1 MKNAHSLDMSNG
13 PLLKNILL
21 FALPMVASGVLQILY
36 NAADQIV
43 VAKWAGGTA
52 LAAVGSNAALINLL
66 VNLFVGLSLGAN
78 VIIARFFGA
87 GDDESVSSAAHTA
100 MCLSVVCGLL
110 AMVAGLAVSRP
121 ALEWMGSP
129 DDVIDQAT
137 LYLRIYFLGVPFS
150 MVYNYGAA
158 ILRAV
163 GDSRRPLNILMLSGA
178 INVALNLLLVIGL
191 GWSVAG
197 VATATAVSQ
206 AVSAGLVIYCLR
218 HAEGSHRLCWK
229 KLRIAGDKFWSML
242 RYGVP
247 VALQG
252 CVFSLSN
259 IVLQSSINTFGAA
272 GMAGCAADA
281 TIEGLVFTGM
291 DALKGTCIVCIGQNI
306 GARKPERVK
315 RSLTTC
321 LLLVT
326 AVGMAFGWGIY
337 ALRRPILSLYAAA
350 SMTQTTVT
358 AEEIFFF
365 ATQRMQIVATT
376 YFLCGLMNV
385 AAGSVQALG
394 APWVATVSAVIGTV
408 GLRLFW
414 IFRIFPTMEHTI
426 FNLFLCYPISW
437 VFTMAA
443 HFLCLSILLPRV
455 LRDLRTP
462 LPAEQS

>member
-272 GMAGCAADA
+272 GMAAVVLGFAVLLAITLTHLPGKEE
-281 TIEGLVFTGM
+281 TI
-291 DALKGTCIVCIGQNI
+291 
-306 GARKPERVK
+306 
-315 RSLTTC
+315 
-321 LLLVT
+321 
-326 AVGMAFGWGIY
+326 
-337 ALRRPILSLYAAA
+337 
-350 SMTQTTVT
+350 
-358 AEEIFFF
+358 
-365 ATQRMQIVATT
+365 
-376 YFLCGLMNV
+376 
-385 AAGSVQALG
+385 
-394 APWVATVSAVIGTV
+394 
-408 GLRLFW
+408 
-414 IFRIFPTMEHTI
+414 
-426 FNLFLCYPISW
+426 
-437 VFTMAA
+437 
-443 HFLCLSILLPRV
+443 
-455 LRDLRTP
+455 
-462 LPAEQS
+462 

>member
-1 MKNAHSLDMSNG
+1 M
-13 PLLKNILL
+13 
-21 FALPMVASGVLQILY
+21 
-36 NAADQIV
+36 
-43 VAKWAGGTA
+43 
-52 LAAVGSNAALINLL
+52 
-66 VNLFVGLSLGAN
+66 
-78 VIIARFFGA
+78 
-87 GDDESVSSAAHTA
+87 
-100 MCLSVVCGLL
+100 
-110 AMVAGLAVSRP
+110 
-121 ALEWMGSP
+121 
-129 DDVIDQAT
+129 
-137 LYLRIYFLGVPFS
+137 
-150 MVYNYGAA
+150 
-158 ILRAV
+158 
-163 GDSRRPLNILMLSGA
+163 
-178 INVALNLLLVIGL
+178 
-191 GWSVAG
+191 AG

-408 GLRLFW
+408 GPVSYTHLR
-414 IFRIFPTMEHTI
+414 
-426 FNLFLCYPISW
+426 
-437 VFTMAA
+437 A
-443 HFLCLSILLPRV
+443 HE
-455 LRDLRTP
+455 T
-462 LPAEQS
+462 

>member
-1 MKNAHSLDMSNG
+1 MKAARTLDMSKG

-21 FALPMVASGVLQILY
+21 FALPLAASGVLQILY

-87 GDDESVSSAAHTA
+87 GDDRSVSESAHTA
-100 MCLSVVCGLL
+100 MCLSVFCGLL
-110 AMVAGLAVSRP
+110 AMAAGLIVARP
-121 ALEWMGSP
+121 ALRWMNSP
-129 DDVIDQAT
+129 ADVIDQAT

-163 GDSRRPLNILMLSGA
+163 GDSRRPLNILMLSGGV
-178 INVALNLLLVIGL
+178 NVALNLLLVVGFR
-191 GWSVAG
+191 WDVAG

-218 HAEGSHRLCWK
+218 HAEGSHRLCWN
-229 KLRIAGDKFWSML
+229 KLRISWEKVWSML

-259 IVLQSSINTFGAA
+259 IVLQSTVNTFGAA

-291 DALKGTCIVCIGQNI
+291 DALKATCVVLIGQNI
-306 GARKPERVK
+306 GARKPEQIRK
-315 RSLTTC
+315 GLFAC

-326 AVGMAFGWGIY
+326 AVGMALGWGIY
-337 ALRRPILSLYAAA
+337 ALRRPILSLYTAA

-358 AEEIFFF
+358 AEEIFYF
-365 ATQRMQIVATT
+365 ATQRMQVVATT

-385 AAGSVQALG
+385 ASGGVQALG
-394 APWVATVSAVIGTV
+394 APWIATMSAVVGTV
-408 GLRLFW
+408 GLRLVW
-414 IFRIFPTMEHTI
+414 IFGVFPSMAHTV

-437 VFTMAA
+437 VLTLAA
-443 HFLCLSILLPRV
+443 HAVCLCVLMPRV
-455 LRDLRTP
+455 LRGLRAPET
-462 LPAEQS
+462 EG

>member
-1 MKNAHSLDMSNG
+1 
-13 PLLKNILL
+13 
-21 FALPMVASGVLQILY
+21 
-36 NAADQIV
+36 
-43 VAKWAGGTA
+43 
-52 LAAVGSNAALINLL
+52 
-66 VNLFVGLSLGAN
+66 
-78 VIIARFFGA
+78 
-87 GDDESVSSAAHTA
+87 
-100 MCLSVVCGLL
+100 
-110 AMVAGLAVSRP
+110 
-121 ALEWMGSP
+121 
-129 DDVIDQAT
+129 
-137 LYLRIYFLGVPFS
+137 
-150 MVYNYGAA
+150 
-158 ILRAV
+158 
-163 GDSRRPLNILMLSGA
+163 
-178 INVALNLLLVIGL
+178 
-191 GWSVAG
+191 
-197 VATATAVSQ
+197 
-206 AVSAGLVIYCLR
+206 
-218 HAEGSHRLCWK
+218 
-229 KLRIAGDKFWSML
+229 ML

-455 LRDLRTP
+455 LRGLRTP